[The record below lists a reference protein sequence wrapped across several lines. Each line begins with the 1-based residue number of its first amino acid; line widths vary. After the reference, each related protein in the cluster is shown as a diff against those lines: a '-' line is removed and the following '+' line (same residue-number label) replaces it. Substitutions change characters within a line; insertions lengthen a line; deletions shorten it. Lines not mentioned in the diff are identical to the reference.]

1 MMKIRVLLVDDEKDF
16 VDALAERLE
25 VRGFQVMKAFNGDE
39 GLGLLQTY
47 EADVIV
53 LDMLMPGKDG
63 LQTLREIKELRP
75 LAEIILLTGHGTPG
89 KGVDSI
95 QIGAFDYMT
104 KPANLKELLENI
116 VNAYKRKSE
125 HEERI
130 RRANI
135 KRVELSLDEPDVE

>member
-1 MMKIRVLLVDDEKDF
+1 MKIRVLLVDDEKDF

-25 VRGFQVMKAFNGDE
+25 VRRFEVMKAFNGDE
-39 GLGLLQTY
+39 ALALLRDQ

-63 LQTLREIKELRP
+63 MQTLREIKEIRP

-89 KGVDSI
+89 KGVDSM
-95 QIGAFDYMT
+95 QTGAFDYMT
-104 KPANLKELLENI
+104 KPANLKDLLENI
-116 VNAYKRKSE
+116 VNAYKRKSD
-125 HEERI
+125 HEDRI

-135 KRVELSLDEPDVE
+135 KRIEASMNDPDVE

>member
-1 MMKIRVLLVDDEKDF
+1 MKIRVLLVDDETDF
-16 VDALAERLE
+16 REALAERLE
-25 VRGFQVMKAFNGDE
+25 VRRFLVTQASSGDE
-39 GLGLLQTY
+39 AIELLKGQ
-47 EADVIV
+47 DVDVVV

-63 LQTLREIKELRP
+63 MQTLREIKEIRP

-95 QIGAFDYMT
+95 QTGAFNYMT
-104 KPANLKELLENI
+104 KPANLKDLLENI
-116 VNAYKRKSE
+116 VNAFKRKSE

-135 KRVELSLDEPDVE
+135 RSIEIALKEPDAE

>member
-1 MMKIRVLLVDDEKDF
+1 MKIRVLLVDDETDF
-16 VDALAERLE
+16 REALAERLE
-25 VRGFQVMKAFNGDE
+25 VRRFQVTQASSGDE
-39 GLGLLQTY
+39 AIELLKGQ
-47 EADVIV
+47 DVDVVV

-63 LQTLREIKELRP
+63 MQTLREIKEIRP

-95 QIGAFDYMT
+95 QTGAFNYMT
-104 KPANLKELLENI
+104 KPANLKDLLENI
-116 VNAYKRKSE
+116 VNAFKRKSE

-135 KRVELSLDEPDVE
+135 RSIEIALKEPDAE

>member
-1 MMKIRVLLVDDEKDF
+1 MKIRVLLVDDETDF
-16 VDALAERLE
+16 REALAERLE
-25 VRGFQVMKAFNGDE
+25 VRRFLVTQASSGDE
-39 GLGLLQTY
+39 AIELLKGQ
-47 EADVIV
+47 EVDVVV

-63 LQTLREIKELRP
+63 MQTLREIKEIRP

-95 QIGAFDYMT
+95 QTGAFNYMT

-116 VNAYKRKSE
+116 VNAFKRKSE

-135 KRVELSLDEPDVE
+135 RSIEIALKEPDAE

>member
-1 MMKIRVLLVDDEKDF
+1 MKIRVLLVDDETDF

-25 VRGFQVMKAFNGDE
+25 ARGFQVAKASNGDE
-39 GLGLLQTY
+39 GLALLREQ

-63 LQTLREIKELRP
+63 LQTLREIKQMRP
-75 LAEIILLTGHGTPG
+75 LAEVILLTGHGTPE
-89 KGVDSI
+89 KGVDVI
-95 QIGAFDYMT
+95 QTGAFHYMT
-104 KPANLKELLENI
+104 KPANLKDLLENI

-135 KRVELSLDEPDVE
+135 KRVELSMNDPDVG

>member
-1 MMKIRVLLVDDEKDF
+1 MKIRVLLVDDETDF
-16 VDALAERLE
+16 REALAERLE
-25 VRGFQVMKAFNGDE
+25 VRRFLVTQASSGDE
-39 GLGLLQTY
+39 AIELLKGQ
-47 EADVIV
+47 EVDVVV

-63 LQTLREIKELRP
+63 MQTLREIKEIRP

-95 QIGAFDYMT
+95 QTGAFNYMT
-104 KPANLKELLENI
+104 KPANLKDLLENI
-116 VNAYKRKSE
+116 VNAFKRKSE

-135 KRVELSLDEPDVE
+135 RSIEIALKEPDAE

>member
-1 MMKIRVLLVDDEKDF
+1 MKIRVLLVDDETDF
-16 VDALAERLE
+16 REALAERLE
-25 VRGFQVMKAFNGDE
+25 VRRFLVTQASSGDE
-39 GLGLLQTY
+39 AIELLKGQ
-47 EADVIV
+47 EVDVVV

-63 LQTLREIKELRP
+63 MQTLREIKEIRP

-95 QIGAFDYMT
+95 QTGAFNYMT
-104 KPANLKELLENI
+104 KPANLKDLLENI
-116 VNAYKRKSE
+116 VNAFKRKSE

-135 KRVELSLDEPDVE
+135 RSIEIALKEPDSE

>member
-1 MMKIRVLLVDDEKDF
+1 MKIRVLLVDDEKDF
-16 VDALAERLE
+16 VEALGERLE
-25 VRGFQVMKAFNGDE
+25 VRGFEVMKAFCGAE
-39 GLGLLQTY
+39 ALALLKEQ

-63 LQTLREIKELRP
+63 LQTLREIKEIRP

-95 QIGAFDYMT
+95 QTGAFNYMT
-104 KPANLKELLENI
+104 KPANLKDLLENI
-116 VNAYKRKSE
+116 LKAYKCKSE

-135 KRVELSLDEPDVE
+135 LRVELSLGDPDIG

>member
-1 MMKIRVLLVDDEKDF
+1 MKIRVLLVDDEKDF

-25 VRGFQVMKAFNGDE
+25 VRRFEVMKAFNGDE
-39 GLGLLQTY
+39 ALALLRSQ

-63 LQTLREIKELRP
+63 MQTLREIKEMRP

-89 KGVDSI
+89 KGVDSM
-95 QIGAFDYMT
+95 QTGAFDYMT
-104 KPANLKELLENI
+104 KPANLKDLLENI

-125 HEERI
+125 QEDRI

-135 KRVELSLDEPDVE
+135 KRIEVSMNDPDVE

>member
-1 MMKIRVLLVDDEKDF
+1 MKIRVLLVDDEKDF

-25 VRGFQVMKAFNGDE
+25 VRRFEVMKTYNGDE
-39 GLGLLQTY
+39 ALALLKEQ

-63 LQTLREIKELRP
+63 MQTLREIKEIRP

-89 KGVDSI
+89 KGVDVI
-95 QIGAFDYMT
+95 QTGAFNYMT
-104 KPANLKELLENI
+104 KPANLKDLLENI

-135 KRVELSLDEPDVE
+135 KRVELSLNDPDVG